1 MISGRITF
9 VHRIPFLPELLQ
21 DCLDVNCIPE
31 PDHIDDQPE
40 RTELIFLS
48 FAVTLPQF
56 APFTAENDVESA
68 PGHGCHGAKGNESSR
83 LVQRIEYYPANALPA
98 CRAGRHAT
106 EGQAESHRSRT
117 DGIGTERNSER
128 HGLPRFSVQ
137 LLLGPQS
144 LSIN

>member
-1 MISGRITF
+1 MTPDSTSLFSRVLSILKR
-9 VHRIPFLPELLQ
+9 RCALQ
-21 DCLDVNCIPE
+21 DD
-31 PDHIDDQPE
+31 
-40 RTELIFLS
+40 FG
-48 FAVTLPQF
+48 
-56 APFTAENDVESA
+56 ESA
-68 PGHGCHGAKGNESSR
+68 PCHGCHGAKGNESSR

-98 CRAGRHAT
+98 CRAGRQAT
-106 EGQAESHRSRT
+106 EGRAESHRSRT